1 MAVAEIAEYLKL
13 VPALKSAP
21 GGTLW
26 SSYDRDADVLYV
38 NFRKPSV
45 ADDSEM
51 TEDDVILRYSGGD
64 LVGLTILRASK
75 RQVA

>member
-1 MAVAEIAEYLKL
+1 MITAFLKL
-13 VPALKSAP
+13 VPALKSTP

-26 SSYDRDADVLYV
+26 SSYDREADVLYV

-64 LVGLTILRASK
+64 LVGLTILRASE